1 MTGGAG
7 FLGSHLS
14 ERLVADGHRVT
25 VLDDFNDY
33 YDPAVKERSLAPLL
47 ARKAVRVARG
57 DIRDAEAVGRAFE
70 EAHPEAVV
78 HLAARAGV
86 RPSVAEP
93 VLYHEVN
100 TLGTLQVLEAARRAN
115 VQRFVFSSSSSVYGR
130 PPRPGT
136 PLAETDAVES
146 PVSPYG
152 ATKRAGEHHVR
163 TFHRLH
169 GIPCACLRFFTVYG
183 PRQRPD
189 MAIRKFAKLIWEGRE
204 VPIYGDG
211 ATLKDYTYVGDIVDG
226 IVAAIERPIEFEI
239 VNLGG
244 GRAVPLLSIPQ
255 RLAALLGKPLTV
267 KHLPL
272 QPGDV
277 MESLADL
284 TKARAVLGYAPKTP
298 FEEGLGKFVAW
309 FADEMSRGSH

>member
-33 YDPAVKERSLAPLL
+33 YDPAVKERNLAPLL
-47 ARKAVRVARG
+47 ARKAVRVVRG
-57 DIRDAEAVGRAFE
+57 DIRDAEAVARAYQ

-93 VLYHEVN
+93 RLYHEVN

-130 PPRPGT
+130 PARTGT
-136 PLAETDAVES
+136 PLVETDAVES

-169 GIPCACLRFFTVYG
+169 GIPCACLRFFTAYG

-211 ATLKDYTYVGDIVDG
+211 ATPKDYTYVGDIVDG

-244 GRAVPLLSIPQ
+244 GRAVPLLSIPR

-309 FADEMSRGSH
+309 FADEMSRG

>member
-1 MTGGAG
+1 M
-7 FLGSHLS
+7 
-14 ERLVADGHRVT
+14 ADGHRVT

-33 YDPAVKERSLAPLL
+33 YDPAVKERNLAPLL
-47 ARKAVRVARG
+47 ARKAVRVVRG
-57 DIRDAEAVGRAFE
+57 DIRDAEAVARAYQ

-93 VLYHEVN
+93 RLYHEVN

-130 PPRPGT
+130 PARTGT
-136 PLAETDAVES
+136 PLVETDAVES

-169 GIPCACLRFFTVYG
+169 GIPCACLRFFTAYG

-211 ATLKDYTYVGDIVDG
+211 ATPKDYTYVGDIVDG
-226 IVAAIERPIEFEI
+226 IVAAIERPLEFEI

-277 MESLADL
+277 MESLSDL
-284 TKARAVLGYAPKTP
+284 TKARAVLGYAPKTS
-298 FEEGLGKFVAW
+298 FDEGLGKFVAW
-309 FADEMSRGSH
+309 FADEMTLGSH